1 MEESAMNDVILITG
15 AVTYQI
21 NLDPTVWIF
30 DDRKIEMDKWIP
42 GVEGWG
48 MHLGPFLEKAQP
60 DPKATKVI
68 CHQST
73 GEKVV
78 LSIDQARSAIL
89 RFSRDGKP
97 IRPDGPALLYLAD
110 GSNSSQPIG
119 YLTRLEVVCEQKTP

>member
-1 MEESAMNDVILITG
+1 MNDVILITG
-15 AVTYQI
+15 AVAYQI

-30 DDRKIEMDKWIP
+30 DDRKAEMGKWFP

-48 MHLGPFLEKAQP
+48 MQLGPFLENAQP
-60 DPKATKVI
+60 DPKATHVI

-73 GEKVV
+73 GEKVTI
-78 LSIDQARSAIL
+78 SMDQARSAIL

-110 GSNSSQPIG
+110 GSNVDQPIG
-119 YLTRLEVVCEQKTP
+119 YLTRLEVVCTEASPDHRE